1 MSMKNIER
9 QKQKKHGQS
18 LIVHNKIICCWLWLV
33 MFNLQYLYIIA
44 TIIVSIYPWFFFSVF
59 EPNLEPPN
67 QPPWHWPCWSAPCAQ
82 WVFPPIPKTQRK
94 KMSICNGL
102 VGKINLKPWFWP
114 PVVWGSDSP
123 LQSWDD
129 IQIIQIQNIIS
140 VYISMALCLC
150 NKPEKKQKP
159 WNTHTRFCFTNQNQ
173 GLPVKLCFVMG
184 LSAHDHICLYL
195 NAGRTWSVCLPS
207 LSIADTPQDCR
218 VHSGRL
224 QFTKCKT
231 WKSKIHLYAN

>member
-1 MSMKNIER
+1 M
-9 QKQKKHGQS
+9 G
-18 LIVHNKIICCWLWLV
+18 
-33 MFNLQYLYIIA
+33 
-44 TIIVSIYPWFFFSVF
+44 FFSVF

-123 LQSWDD
+123 LQSWDG

-150 NKPEKKQKP
+150 NKPEKKNK
-159 WNTHTRFCFTNQNQ
+159 NLETHTHKILFYQPKSGASCKTLLYY
-173 GLPVKLCFVMG
+173 GV
-184 LSAHDHICLYL
+184 IC
-195 NAGRTWSVCLPS
+195 TWSYLPIPQCRANVECLSPIS
-207 LSIADTPQDCR
+207 K
-218 VHSGRL
+218 HSWHTTRL
-224 QFTKCKT
+224 QGTLWALT
-231 WKSKIHLYAN
+231 VHQV